1 MLWNEFLIYLFFG
14 APAGILASLLAA
26 FGVWKKNLIALI
38 LAAIWSVPATFY
50 LSAGSGLPL
59 YLIALFVLG
68 AAAAVRRNKIRL
80 AWFLLTPLF
89 FFAAWMT
96 VLTIYNSVRYR

>member
-1 MLWNEFLIYLFFG
+1 MLWNEFIVYLVFG
-14 APAGILASLLAA
+14 APAGIFASLLAA
-26 FGVWKKNLIALI
+26 FGVWKKNIIALI
-38 LAAIWSVPATFY
+38 LAAVWSVPATFY

-59 YLIALFVLG
+59 YLTALFVLG
-68 AAAAVRRNKIRL
+68 AAVSVSRNRIRL
-80 AWFLLTPLF
+80 AWFLLLPLF